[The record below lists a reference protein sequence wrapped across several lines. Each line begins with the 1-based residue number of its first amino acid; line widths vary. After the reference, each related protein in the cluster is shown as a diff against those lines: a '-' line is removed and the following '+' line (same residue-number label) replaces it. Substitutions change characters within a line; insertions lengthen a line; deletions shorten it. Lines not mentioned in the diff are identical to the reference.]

1 MVINILFVS
10 LHIKNNKLINKSNE
24 NIEKINKQRKL
35 CYPERNRSRKCPDG
49 VKYSEWREEKDRQQT
64 EAIRNL
70 VPEVGL
76 GCTVCY
82 YSDRRAATVTK
93 IISPC
98 KIEVTFNQTECIDY
112 YAGDYR
118 ILPELEGG
126 AKVFTKRRNGRW
138 VADGQAYKDGV
149 LLMLHYQSHY
159 IDPHF

>member
-1 MVINILFVS
+1 MRTS
-10 LHIKNNKLINKSNE
+10 NKLTSKESFAILRE
-24 NIEKINKQRKL
+24 IE
-35 CYPERNRSRKCPDG
+35 SRKCPDG
-49 VKYSEWREEKDRQQT
+49 VKYSEWREERDRQET
-64 EAIRNL
+64 EAIKNL
-70 VPEVGL
+70 IPEIGL

-82 YSDRRAATVTK
+82 CFDRRAATVTK

-118 ILPELEGG
+118 ILPTLEGG

-138 VADGQAYKDGV
+138 VADGQSYKDGV

>member
-1 MVINILFVS
+1 MKTLKKLTSKESFAILR
-10 LHIKNNKLINKSNE
+10 E
-24 NIEKINKQRKL
+24 IESK
-35 CYPERNRSRKCPDG
+35 KCPNG
-49 VKYSEWREEKDRQQT
+49 LKYSEWREERDRLQT

-98 KIEVTFNQTECIDY
+98 KIEVTCNQTRCIDY
-112 YAGDYR
+112 YDGKYE

-126 AKVFTKRRNGRW
+126 EKVFTKRRNGYW
-138 VADGQAYKDGV
+138 VMEGQPYKDGV

-159 IDPHF
+159 IDPSF

>member
-1 MVINILFVS
+1 MKTLKKLTSKESFAILR
-10 LHIKNNKLINKSNE
+10 E
-24 NIEKINKQRKL
+24 IESK
-35 CYPERNRSRKCPDG
+35 KCPNG
-49 VKYSEWREEKDRQQT
+49 LKYSEWREERDRLQT

-98 KIEVTFNQTECIDY
+98 KIEVTCNQTRCIDY
-112 YAGDYR
+112 YDGKYE
-118 ILPELEGG
+118 ILPELEGKE
-126 AKVFTKRRNGRW
+126 KVFTKRRNGYW
-138 VADGQAYKDGV
+138 VMEGQPYKDGV

-159 IDPHF
+159 IDPSF